1 VTEAELL
8 RTMREILCKEF
19 EVAEASLR
27 PDARLRED
35 LDLDSLDAVVLATR
49 LEEETGLVID
59 DDLASS
65 IRTFQDILDGL
76 RPQLQR
82 RNV

>member
-8 RTMREILCKEF
+8 RTMREILCQEF

-82 RNV
+82 RSI